1 MEKIKYIN
9 TGLYFR
15 AILMIAILLGAAS
28 IRAQNNIVDI
38 EHDMS
43 ELSIP
48 SYRLVYGNASYRMED
63 FFLLP
68 NSHKLLLL
76 SGVGQA
82 IFMLLDEQ
90 HLTLDMLEF
99 ASAPANIQFWMD
111 SDSTFCYNSIFFYK
125 SKRCPIDYKTGVAEF
140 TIRRNSLMF
149 NRCYPI
155 DKRYSINHSFA
166 QIKKFKVST
175 FALPANKRKRNGV
188 IGVEV
193 NGSTIIRHELLH
205 VDSLYAEAL
214 FPFSELNGSLYVYDV
229 LSHTLYR
236 CQGVEH
242 TYRHVHLSTSSQG
255 DSAKTYYY
263 RLLSDERSERLYL
276 LESYRV
282 DGENRRRGRLQTQ
295 FQQRLYSLDTMAMA
309 WQQVELSLP
318 HRVSQMRID
327 NGRVFVIFERPV
339 GNGRSERLL
348 YESRTKL

>member
-1 MEKIKYIN
+1 MAKTKYIN

-15 AILMIAILLGAAS
+15 AIFLIAILFWVTS

-38 EHDMS
+38 EQDMS

-140 TIRRNSLMF
+140 SIRRNSLFF
-149 NRCYPI
+149 NRCYLI
-155 DKRYSINHSFA
+155 DKRHSINHSFA

-175 FALPANKRKRNGV
+175 FALPANKRKRNGA

-193 NGSTIIRHELLH
+193 NGNTIIRHELLH
-205 VDSLYAEAL
+205 IDSLYAEAL
-214 FPFSELNGSLYVYDV
+214 FPFSELNGALYVYDA
-229 LSHTLYR
+229 LSHTLHR
-236 CQGVEH
+236 CQGAEH
-242 TYRHVHLSTSSQG
+242 TYRHVHHSTG
-255 DSAKTYYY
+255 DTARTYYY

-282 DGENRRRGRLQTQ
+282 DGESRRRGRSQTV
-295 FQQRLYSLDTMAMA
+295 FQQRLYRLDTLNMT

-327 NGRVFVIFERPV
+327 NGSVFVIFERPV

-348 YESRTKL
+348 YEARTKL